1 MGSDNFADHKE
12 GLPDEERRWHAQYRQ
27 RQAAIQR
34 EARRRLG
41 LPEEGDTR

>member
-1 MGSDNFADHKE
+1 MGSDNFADHK
-12 GLPDEERRWHAQYRQ
+12 